1 MRTVLI
7 AIGIL
12 LATAASATTYKWV
25 DRNGVTHY
33 SDRPQ
38 PGAEIVELR
47 PAQTFDAPTPAA
59 TSAARTTARNQQANN
74 AVAYDKLDL
83 WKPSNDEVFTN
94 TANIVPVRLRLEPDL
109 QTGHSVWLYLD
120 GKRVDGQPTNAVS
133 FDLSEVPR
141 GTHTVNAV
149 VVDVSGKPLI
159 KSQSVTFHLRQ
170 VSTLAPNRSPRP
182 IRP

>member
-7 AIGIL
+7 VLGIL

-38 PGAEIVELR
+38 PGAEIVELQ
-47 PAQTFDAPTPAA
+47 PAQTFDAPAPTSSARATP
-59 TSAARTTARNQQANN
+59 RNQHANN
-74 AVAYDKLDL
+74 AVTYAKLDL

-94 TANIVPVRLRLEPDL
+94 TANTVPVRLRLEPDL
-109 QTGHSVWLYLD
+109 QAGHSVWLYLD

-133 FDLSEVPR
+133 FDLTEVPR

-149 VVDVSGKPLI
+149 VVDVSGVPLI

-182 IRP
+182 VRP